1 MKTLGKKA
9 CLLDRDGTIIIDRVY
24 LNDPDG
30 ISYLPGAIEGLRA
43 MRDLGYLLFVV
54 TNQSGIARG
63 VVTMGNLDRI
73 HAKMRADLAGHGIEI
88 AGFYYAPYSAE
99 STHFARKPNPG
110 MLVYAAQ
117 DFGIDLSQSWMIG
130 DRMIDVEAGHR
141 AGCRSI
147 MLHGTETPEIRP
159 DLAGPEAFVTNLV
172 DAASFI
178 RSASHL

>member
-1 MKTLGKKA
+1 
-9 CLLDRDGTIIIDRVY
+9 

-30 ISYLPGAIEGLRA
+30 ISYLTGAIEGLRN
-43 MRDLGYLLFVV
+43 MRDMGYLLFVV

-63 VVTMGNLDRI
+63 VVTMANLDRI
-73 HAKMRADLAGHGIEI
+73 HAKMRSDLAEQGIEI

-117 DFGIDLSQSWMIG
+117 DFGVDLSQSWMIG

-147 MLHGTETPEIRP
+147 MLKGTETPETRP
-159 DLAGPEAFVTNLV
+159 DLVGPEAYVANLQE
-172 DAASFI
+172 AAAFI
-178 RSASHL
+178 KASPAI